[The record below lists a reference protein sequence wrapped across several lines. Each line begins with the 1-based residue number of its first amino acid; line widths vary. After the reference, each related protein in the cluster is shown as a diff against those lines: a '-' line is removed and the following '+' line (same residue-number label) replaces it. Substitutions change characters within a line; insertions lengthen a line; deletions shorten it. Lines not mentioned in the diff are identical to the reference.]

1 MAVDLEG
8 RPLQV
13 LITPGQQHDSTVA
26 EELIDYVHAPAVLAD
41 KAYDADRILNELK
54 QRGIRPVIPSN
65 ASRNTKRRHDKEL
78 YKQRYIVECFF
89 HTIKRWR
96 RIATRYEKTAASYLG
111 FLHLVCALAW
121 I

>member
-1 MAVDLEG
+1 MQG
-8 RPLQV
+8 RPVHV
-13 LITPGQQHDSTVA
+13 LVTPGQQHDSTVA
-26 EELIDYVHAPAVLAD
+26 EQLIDYANGAAVLAD
-41 KAYDADRILNELK
+41 KAYDSDKFISELK
-54 QRGIRPVIPSN
+54 SRGLEPVIPPTK
-65 ASRNTKRRHDKEL
+65 SRKKKRRYDKEL

-89 HTIKRWR
+89 HSIKRYR